1 MTIRRRTL
9 LQAAPL
15 LGAAAVLTQR
25 GHAAEEAYP
34 AAGRPIRIV
43 VPFTPATGIDI
54 LARTLGQKLGEQWKV
69 PVVVDNKPGASGNI
83 GTEAVA
89 KSPADGYTLLMT
101 ANTIVLNRTLFKKI
115 PYDPIKDFT
124 PIAPLA
130 LASMALVA
138 HPSLQLKSAQE
149 LVARAKANPGKI
161 NYGSPGNGTPH
172 HLAMELFK
180 NETGIDLTHVPY
192 RGTGPAVADLL
203 GGQIGVMFLPLHVA
217 LPHVKAGKLDMLAA
231 GSLQRTPVSP
241 DVPSL
246 AEATGV
252 KNIDVDIW
260 YGAYAPAGTPA
271 EVVTKLN
278 AEFNRLLQQ
287 PDVRETLAKQGLAP
301 TGGPPQK
308 LAQMTREDLDRWAK
322 VVQAAKIEAD

>member
-1 MTIRRRTL
+1 MTISRRTL

-15 LGAAAVLTQR
+15 LGAAAVWARR

-115 PYDPIKDFT
+115 PYDPIQDFT

-138 HPSLQLKSAQE
+138 NPSLKLKSAQE
-149 LVARAKANPGKI
+149 LVARAKASPGKI

-180 NETGIDLTHVPY
+180 NETGIVMTHVPY

-217 LPHVKAGKLDMLAA
+217 LPHVKAGKLDVLAA

-252 KNIDVDIW
+252 KTIDVDIW

-278 AEFNRLLQQ
+278 AELNKLLQQ

-308 LAQMTREDLDRWAK
+308 LAQMTHDDLDRWAK

>member
-1 MTIRRRTL
+1 MTIDRRAL
-9 LQAAPL
+9 LRAAPL
-15 LGAAAVLTQR
+15 LALPAAWPFAVV
-25 GHAAEEAYP
+25 AADETYP
-34 AAGRPIRIV
+34 AAGRPIRII

-69 PVVVDNKPGASGNI
+69 PVVVDNRPGASGNI

-89 KSPADGYTLLMT
+89 KSAPDGYTLLMT
-101 ANTIVLNRTLFKKI
+101 ANTIVLNRSLFKKI
-115 PYDPIKDFT
+115 PYDPIKDFA
-124 PIAPLA
+124 PVAPLA

-138 HPSLQLKSAQE
+138 HPSLQLKTAQE
-149 LVARAKANPGKI
+149 LIQRAKASPGKL

-180 NETGIDLTHVPY
+180 NEMGIELTHVPY
-192 RGTGPAVADLL
+192 RGTGPAVADLI

-217 LPHVKAGKLDMLAA
+217 LPHVKAGKLDILAA

-260 YGAYAPAGTPA
+260 YGAYAPAGTPGD
-271 EVVTKLN
+271 VITRLN
-278 AEFNRLLQQ
+278 AEFNRLLQE

-301 TGGPPQK
+301 TGGAPQK
-308 LAQMTREDLDRWAK
+308 LAQMTRDDLERWAK